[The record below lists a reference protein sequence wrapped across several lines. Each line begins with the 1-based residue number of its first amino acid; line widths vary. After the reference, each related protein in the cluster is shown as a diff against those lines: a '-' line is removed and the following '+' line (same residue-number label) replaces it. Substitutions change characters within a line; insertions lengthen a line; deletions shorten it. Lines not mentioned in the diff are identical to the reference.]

1 VNVSPTI
8 AAHWSSSRSGS
19 GSSSRRA
26 PIMPCSV
33 DEQRGDDPPLE
44 PLLAHAPRPSGRQPD
59 PVSPGK

>member
-1 VNVSPTI
+1 MP
-8 AAHWSSSRSGS
+8 RS
-19 GSSSRRA
+19 
-26 PIMPCSV
+26 I